1 MTKKRAQYFPH
12 DYNARND
19 PKLQELLMECGLD
32 AIGLYWCIVEML
44 YEQGGKIPLKACKG
58 IAFTLHAD
66 IEKMMRMINEF
77 GLFQQDEECF
87 WSNSINARL
96 GKIEEITEQRRK
108 AIQMR
113 WGNKCNTNVSN
124 FNTNVPNFDTN
135 VPNFDTNVPNFDTN
149 VPNFDTNKIKEKE
162 IKEKNK
168 VVGDNL
174 NITARPTNQFFDL
187 IVSLFNRDFSKKI
200 NPTDKADI
208 LAVQEIERICG
219 SEENVRLL
227 FDYVAKK
234 DKQCY
239 SYHVGM
245 FKSMAYERLDKAH
258 EWQAKEEQREYM
270 MKEDAMRIA
279 EREREAQ
286 MEAERERAEQ
296 ERKRV
301 VQVRALEIGAVLEKR
316 VPGYGK
322 MHYPTRRA
330 IELNMAELLP
340 TEKSEEKITQMY
352 YSLIKTK

>member
-1 MTKKRAQYFPH
+1 MTKKRSQYFPH

-19 PKLQELLMECGLD
+19 PKLQELLMECGLE

-96 GKIEEITEQRRK
+96 GKIEEITEQRKK
-108 AIQMR
+108 AAEGR
-113 WGNKCNTNVSN
+113 WGCKCNANASKSNANASN
-124 FNTNVPNFDTN
+124 FNANVPDFDA
-135 VPNFDTNVPNFDTN
+135 
-149 VPNFDTNKIKEKE
+149 NKIKEKE
-162 IKEKNK
+162 IKENK
-168 VVGDNL
+168 SSIAANIADAAAFLIGKFSEVTGLNTPMVESNL
-174 NITARPTNQFFDL
+174 NVAIEMLQLVNCEQA
-187 IVSLFNRDFSKKI
+187 IVCFEYMKSAKKI
-200 NPTDKADI
+200 TNKTSFHGVKKLIAEYN
-208 LAVQEIERICG
+208 LFQEAIEWH
-219 SEENVRLL
+219 
-227 FDYVAKK
+227 
-234 DKQCY
+234 Q
-239 SYHVGM
+239 
-245 FKSMAYERLDKAH
+245 
-258 EWQAKEEQREYM
+258 QREQK
-270 MKEDAMRIA
+270 KENLA

-316 VPGYGK
+316 VPGYGE

-340 TEKSEEKITQMY
+340 TEKREEKITQMY
-352 YSLIKTK
+352 YSLIKAK

>member
-1 MTKKRAQYFPH
+1 MTKKRTQYFPH

-19 PKLQELLMECGLD
+19 PKLQELLMECGLE

-66 IEKMMRMINEF
+66 IEKMKRMINEF

-87 WSNSINARL
+87 WSDSINARL

-113 WGNKCNTNVSN
+113 WGYKCNTNVSEN
-124 FNTNVPNFDTN
+124 DTN
-135 VPNFDTNVPNFDTN
+135 VSNSGTNVTQN
-149 VPNFDTNKIKEKE
+149 DTNKIKEKE
-162 IKEKNK
+162 NKKENK

-174 NITARPTNQFFDL
+174 NTTRPTNQFFDL

-200 NPTDKADI
+200 NPQDKADI

-258 EWQAKEEQREYM
+258 EWQAKEEQKECRI
-270 MKEDAMRIA
+270 KEDAMKIA
-279 EREREAQ
+279 ERQREARLQAEQEEQREAQ
-286 MEAERERAEQ
+286 RQAQ
-296 ERKRV
+296 FV
-301 VQVRALEIGAVLEKR
+301 
-316 VPGYGK
+316 
-322 MHYPTRRA
+322 RA
-330 IELNMAELLP
+330 IEIGEILAKGIEGYEKVSFPKRKAIQLEIAEQMP
-340 TEKSEEKITQMY
+340 HEKNSEKIIKMY
-352 YSLIKTK
+352 YSLINLNKAK